1 MISKSQRILKRSF
14 DIFAS
19 FFTLWLLFVPML
31 LLIVIATVE
40 TKKNGLFC
48 QTRIGK
54 NAKPFLMFKIR
65 TLKGKD
71 HTIKELNTQ
80 QTVVGK
86 WLRKTK
92 LDELPQLI
100 NVLNGTMSLVGPRP
114 DVAGY
119 ADNLQGKDRII
130 LSVRPGIT
138 GPATIK
144 FKNEEILLLSQNNP
158 QEYNDQVIWPEKVKI
173 NIQYLNNWS
182 FSKDLGYI
190 FKSIF

>member
-1 MISKSQRILKRSF
+1 
-14 DIFAS
+14 
-19 FFTLWLLFVPML
+19 
-31 LLIVIATVE
+31 
-40 TKKNGLFC
+40 
-48 QTRIGK
+48 
-54 NAKPFLMFKIR
+54 
-65 TLKGKD
+65 
-71 HTIKELNTQ
+71 
-80 QTVVGK
+80 
-86 WLRKTK
+86 